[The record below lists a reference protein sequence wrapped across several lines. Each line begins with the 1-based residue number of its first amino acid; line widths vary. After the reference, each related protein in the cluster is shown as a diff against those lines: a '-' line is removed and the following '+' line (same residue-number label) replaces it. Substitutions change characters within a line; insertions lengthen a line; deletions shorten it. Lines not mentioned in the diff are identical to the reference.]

1 MYSAPPGDEFA
12 PNFFIEDVY
21 DGDEK
26 VDDEQGPKL
35 INGLGVLSD
44 GFYGS
49 NVTLL
54 ESGLSSGEYFKLS
67 RLNQQK
73 FTSSHFTEFLFIRRK
88 SLLIQANVTL
98 SEGLRRGNQRACR
111 QLRIIYSGNAKIKR
125 FAKDCIFQIQVL

>member
-1 MYSAPPGDEFA
+1 MSQSFQATNQSITIHFGGKFEFVPFFKKSIMYSAPPGDEFA

-73 FTSSHFTEFLFIRRK
+73 KFTSSFH
-88 SLLIQANVTL
+88 
-98 SEGLRRGNQRACR
+98 
-111 QLRIIYSGNAKIKR
+111 RISYSSDSNL
-125 FAKDCIFQIQVL
+125 C